1 VVADADVAFDDSF
14 LHLTVRDDGTGTS
27 VSVNDIQLL
36 AKSGH
41 FGLLG
46 MLERAASMG
55 AGIQLGRGEHGGTE
69 VKVDVPLATPLP
81 EPPST
86 TPQQEAAHA

>member
-1 VVADADVAFDDSF
+1 M
-14 LHLTVRDDGTGTS
+14 RDDGTGTS
-27 VSVNDIQLL
+27 VSLDDVQHL

-55 AGIQLGRGEHGGTE
+55 AGLQLHRAEQGGTE
-69 VKVDVPLATPLP
+69 VKVDLPLVTALP
-81 EPPST
+81 VSPSH
-86 TPQQEAAHA
+86 TPQEEAAHA